1 MKALVIGCLVFLLYT
16 FSFGVEFD
24 GGILSK
30 GFKKF
35 YLKTQKG
42 EDVIVPV
49 KSDYELK
56 KKTDFNQYLPEKVI
70 SKFPQKFYGSEVALV
85 PVEQLYF
92 LPFKEFADKWST
104 LKNIHAIIIGDGVY
118 DLETVWKLVGDSGAI
133 KKKGNTYTIY
143 SPIVISPNGT
153 LVIKD
158 RLLRLDT
165 VNSSVILAMGKLFV
179 SDSTVTA
186 WNTKSSSYSP
196 QPEIEYENA
205 NKIGAT
211 PVRPFIL
218 GIKEGRLI
226 LVNST
231 FKGLGYRGTFASFG
245 VSLNSLK
252 GESFKTNNS
261 ANMLSDGCASA
272 VIVGNTFLDNFMGF
286 YSNNACESFFIGNYL
301 DGNIQYGFDPHD
313 YSKNTIFSYNYV
325 RETKIAHG
333 VIFSRG
339 VTGEVSHNIIEGNGG
354 AGVMMDRESKAF
366 ISDNLILG
374 NKYGGIS
381 LLESDGNIID
391 KNILI
396 RNDSYGIY
404 NRNSLDTYIKGNE
417 VFRNFGAGVEI
428 TNFDISYQIYR
439 NLEIDKYRLASSGWI
454 ENNRLGDNFRCDIK
468 SSNGG
473 AVGLSGNVFTTKANI
488 FCEELQEFLPE
499 ILNTSNKGSLVING
513 YGDMKFRQKS
523 IFTPNKLI
531 EEILYKSSSEGNM
544 NARTAMGLLESAPER
559 SFDKSRKWFETA
571 ATLGDNDALS
581 FLGTILLKDMDPKVR
596 NEGLLLLA
604 ESAVTG
610 DRNAQYN
617 LYVMPF
623 LTPVTISQVEESI
636 KKAIKRVNEG
646 KIVDCEIIDSEFC
659 CNPTPDMLKEFKRK
673 VGAFNAQFNLS
684 GEKSYRGHFYK
695 NVSGLIW
702 ENFRQSIETS
712 KKVIAEKNAARAEY
726 YKLIS
731 NKKELLAQEFESGS
745 YYVTR
750 FLNKSI
756 VERNR
761 WDQLLKTTGSDDFVL
776 IGDNLSK
783 MISDINRFRINKLDS
798 DKILKNIRG
807 KYFE

>member
-1 MKALVIGCLVFLLYT
+1 MKALFIGCFIFLLHT
-16 FSFGVEFD
+16 FSFGAGFD
-24 GGILSK
+24 DGILSK
-30 GFKKF
+30 GYKKF
-35 YLKTQKG
+35 YLKTPRGKDLIIPIKPG
-42 EDVIVPV
+42 HEMIG
-49 KSDYELK
+49 KSNFD
-56 KKTDFNQYLPEKVI
+56 QYLPEKI
-70 SKFPQKFYGSEVALV
+70 LSKFPQKFYGSEVTLV
-85 PVEQLYF
+85 PVEDLYF
-92 LPFKEFADKWST
+92 LPFKDVADRWSN
-104 LKNIHAIIIGDGVY
+104 LKNLHAIIIGDGIY
-118 DLETVWKLVGDSGAI
+118 DLEKVWKLVGDTGAI
-133 KKKGNTYTIY
+133 KRKGDTYTIY
-143 SPIVISPNGT
+143 SPIIVSPNGS

-158 RLLRLDT
+158 KLVRLDI
-165 VNSSVILAMGKLFV
+165 VNVSAIIVMGELFV
-179 SDSTVTA
+179 SGSTVTA
-186 WNTKSSSYSP
+186 WNTKSDSYSP
-196 QPEIEYENA
+196 QPEIDYEKT
-205 NKIGAT
+205 NKFGAT

-226 LVNST
+226 LFNSI

-245 VSLNSLK
+245 VSLNSWK
-252 GESFKTNNS
+252 EESFKTNNS
-261 ANMLSDGCASA
+261 ANMLTDGCASA
-272 VIVGNTFLDNFMGF
+272 LIVGNTFLDNFMGF

-366 ISDNLILG
+366 ISNNLILG

-404 NRNSLDTYIKGNE
+404 NRNSMDTYIKGNE

-454 ENNRLGDNFRCDIK
+454 ENNRFGDNFRCDIK

-513 YGDMKFRQKS
+513 YGNMKFRQKS

-531 EEILYKSSSEGNM
+531 EEILYKSLSEGNI

-571 ATLGDNDALS
+571 ATLGDNNALS

-604 ESAVTG
+604 ESAVIG

-623 LTPVTISQVEESI
+623 VTPVTIPQVEETI
-636 KKAIKRVNEG
+636 KKAIKRLNEG
-646 KIVDCEIIDSEFC
+646 KIVDCEVIESEFC
-659 CNPTPDMLKEFKRK
+659 CNPTLDMLKEFKRK
-673 VGAFNAQFNLS
+673 VGTFNAQFNLS
-684 GEKSYRGHFYK
+684 GEKSYREHFYK

-702 ENFRQSIETS
+702 KNFRQSIETS
-712 KKVIAEKNAARAEY
+712 KKLIAEKNAVRDEY
-726 YKLIS
+726 YKFIS
-731 NKKELLAQEFESGS
+731 KKKELLAQEFESGS
-745 YYVTR
+745 YYITR

-776 IGDNLSK
+776 IGDKLSK
-783 MISDINRFRINKLDS
+783 MILDINRFRINKLDS

-807 KYFE
+807 RYFE